1 MAESIPDKY
10 KERPYANLMT
20 DLIFKKVFNPDNAF
34 TKVNLINL
42 LNDVLAAQLESPIV
56 DVFSLDKEQNA
67 SGSSASRTSVF
78 DLHCRDKQRRAF
90 IVEVQIKQMEH
101 FLKRSFFYA
110 GQAIVRQGLPGK
122 LYDYNFDPVFV
133 LAISWPNLF
142 DDAFYVHN
150 LSLCD
155 TKTKKCLRTFANFT
169 FLELQKFPG
178 LGARHESLRNWMY
191 LFRYLHT
198 LKKLPPQMQKSKFT
212 RLLEM
217 AKVAKLERDELQVY
231 EKEIMSLEWDEY
243 AVRKTRRK
251 INRELRE
258 KALAEGRAEGRAEGL
273 AEGLFRRSCE
283 MAKALRENGVAL
295 PIIANASGLS
305 IEEIQNLK

>member
-1 MAESIPDKY
+1 MAKNILSKY
-10 KERPYANLMT
+10 KDRPYANLMT
-20 DLIFKKVFNPDNAF
+20 DLIFKKVFNPDDAF
-34 TKVNLINL
+34 TKVNLMNL

-56 DVFSLDKEQNA
+56 DVFPLDKEQNA
-67 SGSSASRTSVF
+67 SGSRASRTSIF
-78 DLHCRDKQRRAF
+78 DLHCRDRQRRTF

-101 FLKRSFFYA
+101 FLKRSFYYA
-110 GQAIVRQGLPGK
+110 SQAIVRQGLPGK
-122 LYDYNFDPVFV
+122 LYDYNFEPVFV
-133 LAISWPNLF
+133 LAICWPNLF

-155 TKTKKCLRTFANFT
+155 TKTKKCLRNFANFT

-178 LGARHESLRNWMY
+178 FGSKHEALRNWMY

-198 LKKLPPQMQKSKFT
+198 LKILPPQMQKAKFT

-217 AKVAKLERDELQVY
+217 AKVARLERNELQVY

-243 AVRKTRRK
+243 AVRKTRRR

-258 KALAEGRAEGRAEGL
+258 KALAEGLTRKAR
-273 AEGLFRRSCE
+273 E
-283 MAKALRENGVAL
+283 MAKSLLESGVAL
-295 PIIANASGLS
+295 PIIAKASGLS
-305 IEEIQNLK
+305 AEEIQNLK